1 MTAHEGC
8 AYERWK
14 RHGAGGTLD
23 RDASSV
29 MHRSGCIGIA
39 HDTGRAAAPHTRC
52 RDRRRRCAAC
62 ETRRRPPTGKSALRS
77 HTAALL
83 RWPLGPLDRPRPCP
97 PAAARHSSLSL
108 GQTPRSVPRVE
119 RGKKTPPASGGVRN
133 EDKLRVRGIE
143 RITMQPFDRH
153 IVGRR
158 RRRHNQPSPT
168 SRGFPVT
175 SMKTTAR
182 HGTRCFP
189 APRSMWTTR
198 DVPPESDTSDW
209 NASGRYE

>member
-1 MTAHEGC
+1 MAP
-8 AYERWK
+8 A
-14 RHGAGGTLD
+14 APLD

-29 MHRSGCIGIA
+29 MHRSGWIGIA
-39 HDTGRAAAPHTRC
+39 HDAGRTAAPHTRC

-62 ETRRRPPTGKSALRS
+62 GTRWRPPTGKSALRS

-97 PAAARHSSLSL
+97 PAAARHSFLSL
-108 GQTPRSVPRVE
+108 GRASRSLPRIE

-133 EDKLRVRGIE
+133 EDKLRIRGVE

-153 IVGRR
+153 IVGRH

-168 SRGFPVT
+168 SGGFRLT
-175 SMKTTAR
+175 SMRTAAR
-182 HGTRCFP
+182 PGS
-189 APRSMWTTR
+189 ARSR
-198 DVPPESDTSDW
+198 DGFRMDSARRPP
-209 NASGRYE
+209 